1 MKNRKWIGWIL
12 SLVFMMTTLATT
24 AQETR
29 TLSLQQAID
38 LSLANS
44 QHLKMANAKMEEA
57 TAVLKEAFDNR
68 LPDLKISG
76 SYLRLSSANISLK
89 NGSDSTGGNAG
100 PTVNQAL
107 YGMANLSLPLYA
119 GGRIRYGI
127 ESARY
132 LQQAARLDAEND
144 KESVVFNTV
153 NAYVNLYKSAEAVKI
168 VKENLHAS
176 LNRDSMLSNL
186 EKNGLLARND
196 LLKSQLQSSRIE
208 LTLLDAE
215 NNFAQAVV
223 NMNLMLGLPE
233 NTALQP
239 DDSFI
244 VQNET
249 EKKFIE
255 YEDAAL
261 HNRKDLQSL
270 GFRKK
275 AAATGIQAARAEAF
289 PTIALTGG
297 YIAADIPNFLSI
309 TNAVNIGIGVQYNLA
324 SLWKTNSKKAQAL
337 AREKQ
342 VAAGVALLDD
352 DIRRQVNQ
360 AYQAYLLSHKKIEVY
375 EKAVI
380 QAAENYRITNNKYNN
395 NLVTI
400 TDLLDADV
408 ANVQAKL
415 DLSFAKAD
423 AVVAYD
429 KLLLSTGSLSK

>member
-1 MKNRKWIGWIL
+1 MKNRIWIGWPF
-12 SLVFMMTTLATT
+12 SLFFLMITLATK
-24 AQETR
+24 AQESR

-44 QHLKMANAKMEEA
+44 QHLKMANAKTEEA

-100 PTVNQAL
+100 PKVNQAL

-168 VKENLHAS
+168 VKENLSAS
-176 LNRDSMLSNL
+176 VNRDSMLANL
-186 EKNGLLARND
+186 ERNGLLARND

-215 NNFAQAVV
+215 NNYAQAVV

-233 NTALQP
+233 NTPLLP

-244 VQNET
+244 EKKDT

-261 HNRKDLQSL
+261 QNRKDLQSM

-275 AAATGIQAARAEAF
+275 AATTGIQAARAEAF
-289 PTIALTGG
+289 PTIVLTGG

-324 SLWKTNSKKAQAL
+324 SLWKTNSKKAQAI

-342 VAAGVALLDD
+342 VTAGVTLLED
-352 DIRRQVNQ
+352 DIRRQVNHD
-360 AYQAYLLSHKKIEVY
+360 YQAYLLSHKKIEVY

-429 KLLLSTGSLSK
+429 KLLLTTGSLSK